1 MSELLPR
8 EYEAVLRSDLGYFAE
23 RCFYQLNPQA
33 VFLTKLA
40 HPGHRRQAH

>member
-23 RCFYQLNPQA
+23 RAGLSLHTAAGALGVRYL
-33 VFLTKLA
+33 V
-40 HPGHRRQAH
+40 